1 MTYRVEVSE
10 PAEAEIDSAY
20 LWMLQRS
27 PGRAATWHDG
37 LLRAIGTLDMMPT
50 RCPLA
55 RESARFDRE
64 IRQLLY
70 GRGRSAYRILFTI
83 IESDSAGEPALVRI
97 LHVRHSS
104 RADLGEG

>member
-1 MTYRVEVSE
+1 MTYQVELSE
-10 PAEAEIDSAY
+10 PAEAEADSAY

-27 PGRAATWHDG
+27 PERAATWYDG
-37 LLRAIGTLDMMPT
+37 FLRAIQTLDTMPT

-55 RESARFDRE
+55 RESARFNRE

-70 GRGRSAYRILFTI
+70 GRGRNAYRILFTI
-83 IESDSAGEPALVRI
+83 TDLDSTDEAALVRI

-104 RADLGEG
+104 RADIGEE